1 MSRLSTITAS
11 VLAVTALAPAGAVAA
26 HNALRGAPQ
35 MYRVDDETV
44 QVKFVTD
51 KQVGRNDVK
60 VAVSDAGSTRTVRS
74 SGRHGNDVRYVA
86 RVRIRRDLTV
96 GTKYT
101 VRFTIDGDRSVA
113 RKVVLR
119 SR

>member
-1 MSRLSTITAS
+1 MTRITKITAS
-11 VLAVTALAPAGAVAA
+11 ALAVAALAPAGAIAA

-35 MYRVDDETV
+35 MYRVDNDTV

-51 KQVGRNDVK
+51 KKVGRNDVK
-60 VAVSDAGSTRTVRS
+60 VTVSDAGSTRTVKS
-74 SGRHGNDVRYVA
+74 DGRHGNDYRYVA
-86 RVRIRRDLTV
+86 RVNVNRDLEV

-101 VRFTIDGDRSVA
+101 VRFTIDDDSSIS

-119 SR
+119 TR